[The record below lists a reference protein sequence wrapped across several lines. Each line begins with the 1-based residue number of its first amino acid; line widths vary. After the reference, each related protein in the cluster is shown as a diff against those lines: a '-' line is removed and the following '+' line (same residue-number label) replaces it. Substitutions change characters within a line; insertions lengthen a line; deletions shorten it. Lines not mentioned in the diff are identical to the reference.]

1 MRCTVIDDE
10 PFALELIRGYVLK
23 TPFLELSACFSNP
36 FKALTY
42 LTANSVDLI
51 FLDINMPELSGI
63 QLLKSLPNPPKV
75 IFTTAY
81 PEYGAESYE
90 YSAVDY
96 LLKPVKYERFLKA
109 VNKAAGLLNQKRQG
123 AVAGEAP
130 PERYKDIVIKSGTQL
145 VKLNPG
151 EILFVEGSGNYM
163 TFHTTGKKIMSLLT
177 MTEVME
183 YLPADLFV
191 RIHKS
196 FVVSMKYIELVEKHD
211 VYIQGKALP
220 IGNTYHDQF
229 FLRLGSNDQ
238 HDKIFSLPNG

>member
-1 MRCTVIDDE
+1 MRCIVIDDE
-10 PFALELIRGYVLK
+10 PFALELIKGYVLK
-23 TPFLELSACFSNP
+23 TPFLDLADCFSNP

-90 YSAVDY
+90 YNAVDY
-96 LLKPVKYERFLKA
+96 LLKPVRYERFLKA
-109 VNKAAGLLNQKRQG
+109 VNKAVELLSPKKQG
-123 AVAGEAP
+123 AGDNQAAP
-130 PERYKDIVIKSGTQL
+130 EGRHDILIKSGTQL
-145 VKLNPG
+145 VKLSTD
-151 EILFVEGSGNYM
+151 EILYVEGSGNYM
-163 TFHTTGKKIMSLLT
+163 TFHTSGKKIMSLLT

-183 YLPADLFV
+183 CLPADMFA

-196 FVVSMKYIELVEKHD
+196 FVVSMKHIELIEKHD
-211 VYIQGKALP
+211 VHIHGKAIP
-220 IGNTYHDQF
+220 IGNTYRELF
-229 FLRLGSNDQ
+229 FARLAGNARIKKD
-238 HDKIFSLPNG
+238 